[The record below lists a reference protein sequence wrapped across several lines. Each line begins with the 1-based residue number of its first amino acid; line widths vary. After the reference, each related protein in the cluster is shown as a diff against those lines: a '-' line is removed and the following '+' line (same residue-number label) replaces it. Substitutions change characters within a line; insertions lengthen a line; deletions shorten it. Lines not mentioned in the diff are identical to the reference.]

1 MKTILSIILFPIIAY
16 AAGASVAG
24 FFFLIIAPNI
34 NNTYWDITVEP
45 YFFGIHNTLFFIL
58 IAVPLWTVIYYLH
71 IFYMKF
77 DWNNDL
83 VYLFLKTII
92 KKTSSNIE
100 RIKDKLRRY
109 LDSD

>member
-1 MKTILSIILFPIIAY
+1 MKGENSKIMKSL
-16 AAGASVAG
+16 
-24 FFFLIIAPNI
+24 
-34 NNTYWDITVEP
+34 
-45 YFFGIHNTLFFIL
+45 IL
-58 IAVPLWTVIYYLH
+58 IAFLFISFLVTDLYAQIKTYVINQKNYIHALD
-71 IFYMKF
+71 FSKEFNMKF

-109 LDSD
+109 LNSD